1 MRASPEPYPSYLPET
16 FDLVTEAPQFVSE
29 YRRRASQGLD
39 NSWIVKPW
47 NMARS
52 MRHVIT
58 TSLPRIIRLRE
69 SGPVVAQKY
78 LHDPVLYEGNRKF
91 DLRFMVLVQS
101 VQPLRLYV
109 HKVFLLRV
117 ANTEFALDHFDK
129 YEKHFTVM
137 NYRPGAQLT
146 EISCADFEKGF
157 DKLYKDQSHSWE
169 QARDSINE
177 AIGQLFE
184 REWCP
189 RFWRSTS
196 PPTAPVCAVPRMT
209 FSTTSLTRFSLAVP
223 KTSTRSGRHMRGGV
237 LKKRSTA

>member
-184 REWCP
+184 R
-189 RFWRSTS
+189 
-196 PPTAPVCAVPRMT
+196 A
-209 FSTTSLTRFSLAVP
+209 
-223 KTSTRSGRHMRGGV
+223 
-237 LKKRSTA
+237 STADTSAKLTHHPHCRGSYGIDVMLQWADSSVLFSFLSAFAENHLF